1 MFFIT
6 GAVLADNSF
15 IVDGKCKEKKKMM
28 PGPSPKYLAVQH
40 VVHYVGRGCH
50 CALVRVCSELAAIW
64 DAAQV
69 ACSASPLG

>member
-1 MFFIT
+1 
-6 GAVLADNSF
+6 
-15 IVDGKCKEKKKMM
+15 MM